1 MSIEPTSPRYE
12 FAINLI
18 DSCKLLLEQHS
29 IENIEEKDHDKDLV
43 TNLDK
48 VLNTHIIREIS
59 NRFNDSIVGEEES
72 KSGNKQNSWYI
83 DPIDGTTNFIYRH
96 REFAISIAFEGNE
109 EKFGLVFDVK
119 EDTLYH
125 AHTNLGAFINGQ
137 PFTRPKTAAYGIIHI
152 NPSYLKEAK
161 YEAFA
166 NRFKG
171 VRYLEVC
178 AIEIIRVAIG
188 EASCFYRRDQ
198 QAWDYKAAVIFAE
211 MVGLLVEVTENQTVL
226 VGTKW
231 NEVLEEINKHERKSV
246 SGDL

>member
-1 MSIEPTSPRYE
+1 MSLEPTSPRYE

-125 AHTNLGAFINGQ
+125 AHTNLGAFIN
-137 PFTRPKTAAYGIIHI
+137 TRPKTAAYGIIHI